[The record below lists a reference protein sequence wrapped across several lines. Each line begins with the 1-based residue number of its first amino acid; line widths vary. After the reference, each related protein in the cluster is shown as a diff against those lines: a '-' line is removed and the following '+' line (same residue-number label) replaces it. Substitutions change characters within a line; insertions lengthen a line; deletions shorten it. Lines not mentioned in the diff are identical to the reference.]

1 MPGNP
6 IAQYG
11 GVNVVTDG
19 ATQTWDCSSGGQF
32 QWTLGASRTMSEP
45 INMVPGQQIEIRVV
59 QDATGSRL
67 VTWPATFAW
76 PAATAPTLTATASKM
91 DIVRGVWDATNSK
104 WRMSAASLNYT
115 V

>member
-11 GVNVVTDG
+11 NVTEITDG
-19 ATQTWDCSSGGQF
+19 ATQTWDCSSGGIF

-45 INMVPGQQIEIRVV
+45 TNMVGGQMIEIRVV

-67 VTWPATFAW
+67 VTWPSTFAW
-76 PAATAPTLTATASKM
+76 PAATAPTLTTTASKM
-91 DIVRGVWDATNSK
+91 DIVRGSWDTKNSK
-104 WRMSAASLNYT
+104 WRMQAASLNYT

>member
-6 IAQYG
+6 IGQFG
-11 GVNVVTDG
+11 DVTVITDA
-19 ATQTWDCSSGGQF
+19 ATQSWDCSGGGQF

-45 INMVPGQQIEIRVV
+45 TGMVPGQLIEIRVV
-59 QDATGSRL
+59 QDGTGSRL

-76 PAATAPTLTATASKM
+76 PAATAPTLTTGANKM
-91 DIVRGVWDATNSK
+91 DIVRGTWDGLNSK
-104 WRMSAASLNYT
+104 WRMAAASLNYT